1 MGGNDLLPQNVARC
15 PGDNLTKEMGRLGSY
30 TQPGGG
36 AVSNVLV
43 SIGCNDYNMSST
55 ARTRPAAVGQ
65 WVKFSMLGG
74 DHTRLMLFGDWQN
87 YPGPTTGTHAPVTE
101 AITKLAGAG
110 IGNIPFRHNG
120 AANVVYFDGH
130 VGEIRT
136 SVKTRAEGHE
146 FLSEPQWPTPGG
158 GPPSGR
164 HYFRYYPFGN
174 PSTMPSRYAWGGD
187 FPNLTY

>member
-1 MGGNDLLPQNVARC
+1 M
-15 PGDNLTKEMGRLGSY
+15 
-30 TQPGGG
+30 
-36 AVSNVLV
+36 LV

-55 ARTRPAAVGQ
+55 QRTRPAVVGQ

-74 DHTRLMLFGDWQN
+74 DHTRMMVFGDWQN
-87 YPGPTTGTHAPVTE
+87 YPGPADGSHGPVTE
-101 AITKLAGAG
+101 AVTKLAGTG

-120 AANVVYFDGH
+120 AANVVYLDGH

-136 SVKTRAEGHE
+136 DVKLQADGHE
-146 FLSEPQWPTPGG
+146 FLTETVWPTPGG

-174 PSTMPSRYAWGGD
+174 PSTMPEKYVWAGD
-187 FPNLTY
+187 FPNLMY